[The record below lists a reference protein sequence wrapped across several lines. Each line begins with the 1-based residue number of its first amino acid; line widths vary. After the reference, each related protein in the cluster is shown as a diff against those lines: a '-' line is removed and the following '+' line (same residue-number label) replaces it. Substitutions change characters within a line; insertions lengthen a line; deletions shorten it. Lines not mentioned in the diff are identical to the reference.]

1 MNDCIFIGNF
11 SHIPDGQIIFQ
22 MCEAECE
29 IVFSKFKSNGVI
41 MLMKLTV

>member
-29 IVFSKFKSNGVI
+29 IVFFPNLKAMAS
-41 MLMKLTV
+41 LC